1 VVGSGKKGTDRGQ
14 HPDQAAHQGRA
25 YLPQNPV
32 PRQRPDHLSL
42 PPLLY
47 AEAAIP
53 QHLRGPHFG
62 SASWPLPFEAG
73 LLPSTHRKV
82 KGKGK
87 FKARLGSTPRAEAYP
102 KKRLSLPNPFTLTL
116 ASQNLRLIGAA
127 RLEKPLL

>member
-1 VVGSGKKGTDRGQ
+1 MPLSEKFNKHNIFLKELDLLNSLCGRRMGKVYSKRI
-14 HPDQAAHQGRA
+14 
-25 YLPQNPV
+25 
-32 PRQRPDHLSL
+32 DHLSL